1 MFDDEQAPLHQRL
14 AELAEIALDVSERAC
29 VLIGERL
36 GRSADGPDP
45 LDRLEHP
52 AGGRVQTVIE
62 PRLEVEHHGL
72 TGKGPVYD
80 SVGYSSLR
88 PEQVGS
94 LVGTVHALISS
105 STVVPYRHGFLTEDR
120 VRNVLAADTTLL

>member
-1 MFDDEQAPLHQRL
+1 MFDDEQAPLHQSL
-14 AELAEIALDVSERAC
+14 AELAEVALNVRKGAC

-36 GRSADGPDP
+36 CRSADGSDA

-52 AGGRVQTVIE
+52 PGGRVQTVIE
-62 PRLEVEHHGL
+62 PRLEVEYHGL

-105 STVVPYRHGFLTEDR
+105 SAVVPYQHGFLTEDR
-120 VRNVLAADTTLL
+120 